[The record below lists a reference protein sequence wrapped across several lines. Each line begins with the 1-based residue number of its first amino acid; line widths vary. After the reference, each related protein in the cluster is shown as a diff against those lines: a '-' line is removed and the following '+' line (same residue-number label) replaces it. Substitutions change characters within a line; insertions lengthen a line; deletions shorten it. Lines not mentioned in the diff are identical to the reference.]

1 MFARKVSLSSSSFGT
16 GGGKATV
23 SNMLSHVT
31 KLMLKTLVEEVRFG
45 TFSAAGLQQM
55 QVDCGMLRW
64 ILPPCV
70 EDEGSVVALLDEAL
84 ISCQERC
91 LDPTIIDHGRVEQ
104 ICEAKRKEFAAR
116 FA

>member
-1 MFARKVSLSSSSFGT
+1 MFARKVSLTSPAFGT
-16 GGGKATV
+16 GAGKATV
-23 SNMLSHVT
+23 SNMLTLVT
-31 KLMLKTLVEEVRFG
+31 KLMLKTLVEEVRLG

-64 ILPPCV
+64 ILSPCV

-91 LDPTIIDHGRVEQ
+91 REPVVLDHSVVEQ
-104 ICEAKRKEFAAR
+104 LCEAKRKELGTHLS
-116 FA
+116 